1 MIKELKYIF
10 YLLVIFFFIFFT
22 GKYYFSDENKKNM
35 FRTSNDLDSKIE
47 SFTENLVVL
56 KSNTDEIIKY
66 VENEDSKENKKYFFW
81 KLLDKND

>member
-1 MIKELKYIF
+1 
-10 YLLVIFFFIFFT
+10 
-22 GKYYFSDENKKNM
+22 M

>member
-1 MIKELKYIF
+1 MIKELKLVFFI
-10 YLLVIFFFIFFT
+10 LVITFFLIFT
-22 GKYYFSDENKKNM
+22 ARYYFSDENKKNM

-66 VENEDSKENKKYFFW
+66 VENEDNKENKKYFFW

>member
-1 MIKELKYIF
+1 MNF
-10 YLLVIFFFIFFT
+10 YETMYVIHPALQAGRLDDIVN
-22 GKYYFSDENKKNM
+22 SV
-35 FRTSNDLDSKIE
+35 DSKIE

-56 KSNTDEIIKY
+56 RNNTDEIIKY

>member
-1 MIKELKYIF
+1 MIKELKLVFFI
-10 YLLVIFFFIFFT
+10 LVITFFLIFT
-22 GKYYFSDENKKNM
+22 ARYYFSDENKKNM

-56 KSNTDEIIKY
+56 KNNTDEIIKY
-66 VENEDSKENKKYFFW
+66 VENEDNKENKKYFFW